1 LWLVKA
7 SKGPQKV
14 ELPKGR
20 PVSIAE
26 VVLAVSALP
35 KHEPREPYLAAG
47 ANYQVGI
54 RTIVR
59 IEKLIQ
65 SIGRETPANLL
76 VCIPTHETFLKVAFD
91 GFDDFMTDTVS
102 DSAVEQNSIAVSCF
116 GS

>member
-1 LWLVKA
+1 LIA
-7 SKGPQKV
+7 SNGPQKV

-59 IEKLIQ
+59 IEKLFQ
-65 SIGRETPANLL
+65 SIGRETPENLL
-76 VCIPTHETFLKVAFD
+76 VCIPMHETFLEVGFD
-91 GFDDFMTDTVS
+91 GFDDFLPATIANPD
-102 DSAVEQNSIAVSCF
+102 VE
-116 GS
+116 